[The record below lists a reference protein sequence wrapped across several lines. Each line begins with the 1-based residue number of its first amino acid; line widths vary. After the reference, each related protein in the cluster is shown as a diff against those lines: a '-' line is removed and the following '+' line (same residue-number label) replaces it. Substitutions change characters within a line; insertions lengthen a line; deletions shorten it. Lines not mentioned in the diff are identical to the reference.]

1 MAHELKVW
9 LFDQPVGRL
18 FLSKGRLHFAYLP
31 EWLAQPQAIPI
42 SMSLPLQSDS
52 FDDQQARPFFAGLLP
67 EGRLRSVI
75 ARQLQIS
82 SQNEFALL

>member
-18 FLSKGRLHFAYLP
+18 FLSKGRLHFAYLT
-31 EWLAQPQAIPI
+31 EWLAQPQAMPV
-42 SMSLPLQSDS
+42 SMSLPLQPDS

-67 EGRLRSVI
+67 EGKI
-75 ARQLQIS
+75 AQCDCTTVAGIES
-82 SQNEFALL
+82 K